1 MGRKGGRERKRG
13 LRERWWSVRRSS
25 LASVAVV
32 RNLFSST
39 HRDDTTARGL
49 IIVGSRASSPMLEWK
64 RKRKRK
70 GETNV
75 CALSSREE
83 QAKEN
88 LCFFSLSFFFPHK
101 KIQRNTRLLFDDV
114 LERPAQVAL
123 FEFETCLESP
133 LGQNALAF
141 EHNRRAFSQE
151 RLFFVSFFFG
161 WGGGGGVE
169 RKETGK

>member
-70 GETNV
+70 RETNV

-114 LERPAQVAL
+114 LERPRR
-123 FEFETCLESP
+123 SP
-133 LGQNALAF
+133 FSNLKPASRVLLGKTRWSSSTTDAPSPRSVCFL
-141 EHNRRAFSQE
+141 
-151 RLFFVSFFFG
+151 
-161 WGGGGGVE
+161 
-169 RKETGK
+169 